1 MIYFEQPFLLTDK
14 YSTSRRSKMDAFD
27 QLGMSLT
34 DVLAPWIAILI
45 SISAAFWFKDF
56 AHNLMQGLK
65 FKMNPEFN
73 EGDHIILDDT
83 DAIIVKIGLRESV
96 FGVYSKRGYTWRFI
110 PNDRLKMHK
119 LEKVI
124 NKDLHLDSAA
134 EKGRRLQEMIDQ
146 AQSDQI
152 KNNKDNI
159 EKIKNGKRD

>member
-1 MIYFEQPFLLTDK
+1 MNP
-14 YSTSRRSKMDAFD
+14 FD
-27 QLGMSLT
+27 QFGMDLT

-56 AHNLMQGLK
+56 AHNLMSGLK
-65 FKMNPEFN
+65 FKMNPAFN

-83 DAIIVKIGLRESV
+83 DAIIVKIRLRESV
-96 FGVYSKRGYTWRFI
+96 FGVYGDRGYTWRYI
-110 PNDRLKMHK
+110 PNDRIKFHK

-124 NKDLHLDSAA
+124 NKNLHLDSEA

-146 AQSDQI
+146 AQSAQI

>member
-1 MIYFEQPFLLTDK
+1 
-14 YSTSRRSKMDAFD
+14 
-27 QLGMSLT
+27 
-34 DVLAPWIAILI
+34 
-45 SISAAFWFKDF
+45 
-56 AHNLMQGLK
+56 
-65 FKMNPEFN
+65 
-73 EGDHIILDDT
+73 
-83 DAIIVKIGLRESV
+83 
-96 FGVYSKRGYTWRFI
+96 
-110 PNDRLKMHK
+110 MHK